1 MAEYTDKVILELE
14 AKLSKYHADLLSGQR
29 RFDKVMSD
37 MQKGLKNVESQSVL
51 TFSRL
56 TTALTAIGGAIGV
69 AEVIRYADAWTRAQN
84 SLAVAGVTG
93 ERQKVILDQ
102 LYESAQR
109 NATPINALADL
120 YGKAAQASDVLGA
133 SQAQLTQFADGV
145 AVALRVAGTSS
156 GEAQGA
162 LTQLGQALG
171 NTKVQAEEFNSINE
185 GARPILMAVAAGI
198 KETGGSVSRLR
209 AMMLEGNL
217 TSKMFFEGFLEGLPA
232 IQEMAD
238 RTSATVAQGFTR
250 IENALTRYIGRMN
263 EGANGT
269 SALIAVMDTLAN
281 NFDAIANGALISAG
295 IMLARYIP
303 SLVAATAAQ
312 VAMIA
317 TNPFLL
323 IAAAIGGASA
333 ALIAFGDEMKVVESD
348 FATLNDYA
356 AVGFDTLKSLATDAS
371 DAVSATFTQLVEFI
385 TSALEGVGIA
395 WEDVVSFIKSAAN
408 TLIGIH
414 QAIFNTVSTI
424 FTSLPA
430 AVADGVVQAM
440 NGMIA
445 LVEAGI
451 QRVVDGVNAAIS
463 AISSLGEAFGAAP
476 LSGIGPVNLGR
487 VPNAFEGAAGEMGE
501 RIKQGIDDAFD
512 RDYVGE
518 GIAAAEDFAT
528 GWQRKANE
536 RAANRTVGQLNDI
549 LLGSGG
555 EDEGG
560 APLPPLPGGGGKG
573 KGKKKGGGK
582 GKKPYDFAKD
592 LKELKDRTAA
602 LQAETKAL
610 AELDPLA
617 EDYETQVTKIRTEQ
631 ELLNKAAAE
640 GIKLTPAQKAAISTL
655 AETYAQADEQ
665 ARKLK
670 ESQDQLQ
677 QRHQEWVDTE
687 REAMKG
693 FIRDLGEGKS
703 ATEALANAVQKLAD
717 KLLDLA
723 LDNLFGS
730 DGSSG
735 FGIVGS
741 LFSGFFGGKRA
752 RGGSARKGLPYLVNE
767 ETSNSEIFVPSEN
780 GAVLNVP
787 QAQDALAKAAR
798 VTSAYGS
805 GSQVQP
811 SASRMT
817 VRSEGH
823 FTFNLEGANGDAAIA
838 EAVSA
843 GIRQAAPVLQQ
854 QAVGAAVKTI
864 SKLSREG
871 SKQVLGIR

>member
-56 TTALTAIGGAIGV
+56 STALTAIGGAIGV
-69 AEVIRYADAWTRAQN
+69 AEVIKYADAWTRAEN

-120 YGKAAQASDVLGA
+120 YGKAAQASDTLGA

-171 NTKVQAEEFNSINE
+171 GTKVQAEEFNSINE

-209 AMMLEGNL
+209 QMMLDGEL
-217 TSKMFFEGFLEGLPA
+217 TSKKFFDGFLNGLPA

-238 RTSATVAQGFTR
+238 RTSSTVAQSFTR
-250 IENALTRYIGRMN
+250 LENALTRYIGLMN
-263 EGANGT
+263 KGANGT

-323 IAAAIGGASA
+323 IAAAIGGAAA

-356 AVGFDTLKSLATDAS
+356 AVGFDALKSLASDAS

-385 TSALEGVGIA
+385 TSALEGVGVA

-408 TLIGIH
+408 TLIGVH

-440 NGMIA
+440 NGMVA

-451 QRVVDGVNAAIS
+451 QSVVNGVNAAIS
-463 AISSLGEAFGAAP
+463 AISALGEAFGAAP

-501 RIKQGIDDAFD
+501 KITQGIEDAFD

-518 GIAAAEDFAT
+518 GIKAAEDFAT

-536 RAANRTVGQLNDI
+536 RAANRTIGQLNDI
-549 LLGSGG
+549 LLGSGN

-560 APLPPLPGGGGKG
+560 GLPPLAPAGGGKG

-631 ELLNKAAAE
+631 ELLNKAAEE
-640 GIKLTPAQKAAISTL
+640 GIALTPAQKAAISTL

-741 LFSGFFGGKRA
+741 LFSGFFGGQRA

-767 ETSNSEIFVPSEN
+767 ETPNSEIFVPSEN

-805 GSQVQP
+805 GGQIQP

>member
-56 TTALTAIGGAIGV
+56 STALTAIGGAIGV
-69 AEVIRYADAWTRAQN
+69 AEVIKYADAWTRAEN

-93 ERQKVILDQ
+93 ERQKAILDE

-171 NTKVQAEEFNSINE
+171 NSKVQAEEFNSINE

-295 IMLARYIP
+295 IILARYIP

-408 TLIGIH
+408 TLIGVH

-440 NGMIA
+440 NGMVA

-451 QRVVDGVNAAIS
+451 QSVVDGVNAAIS

-518 GIAAAEDFAT
+518 GVKAAEDFAT

-592 LKELKDRTAA
+592 LKELQARTAA

-631 ELLNKAAAE
+631 ELLNKAAEE
-640 GIKLTPAQKAAISTL
+640 GIALTPAQKAAISTL

-723 LDNLFGS
+723 LDNLFGAS
-730 DGSSG
+730 GDPG

-741 LFSGFFGGKRA
+741 LVSGFFGGKRA

-767 ETSNSEIFVPSEN
+767 ETPNSEIFVPSEN

-805 GSQVQP
+805 GSPVQP